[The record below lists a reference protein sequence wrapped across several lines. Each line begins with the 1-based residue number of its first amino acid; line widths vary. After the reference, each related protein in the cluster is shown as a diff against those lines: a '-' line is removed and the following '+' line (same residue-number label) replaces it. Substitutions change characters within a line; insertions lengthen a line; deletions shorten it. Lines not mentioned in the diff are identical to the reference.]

1 MKKTVNIYKAH
12 LFQVP
17 SRQLYREWQDG
28 SANLNRTIRSWKKV
42 YEAMEDM
49 DINQLPDSDQKMWQ
63 RIAKDLRESTLA
75 LAKIFD
81 KGNSNIAALDGSFD
95 DDLLK

>member
-1 MKKTVNIYKAH
+1 MKNSVDIYNAH

-17 SRQLYREWQDG
+17 SRKLYREWQDG
-28 SANLNRTIRSWKKV
+28 SSNLNRTIRSWKKV
-42 YEAMEDM
+42 YETMEGM
-49 DINQLPDSDQKMWQ
+49 DIDKLPVNDQKMWA

-81 KGNSNIAALDGSFD
+81 RGNQNIAALDGSFD
-95 DDLLK
+95 DDLLV